1 MCTPQK
7 WSACHGRSS
16 HSAGQ
21 RLSARKGHTAT
32 HFHVTSRLESAVK
45 NRTFLS
51 NPIFRAYLL
60 AALPNIQGSIF
71 IKQLEGAAAYS
82 KLAQP

>member
-1 MCTPQK
+1 M
-7 WSACHGRSS
+7 
-16 HSAGQ
+16 AGLLIQPGSDCQ
-21 RLSARKGHTAT
+21 RLSARKGHTAS
-32 HFHVTSRLESAVK
+32 HFHVTSRLESVVK

-60 AALPNIQGSIF
+60 AALPNIQGIIF